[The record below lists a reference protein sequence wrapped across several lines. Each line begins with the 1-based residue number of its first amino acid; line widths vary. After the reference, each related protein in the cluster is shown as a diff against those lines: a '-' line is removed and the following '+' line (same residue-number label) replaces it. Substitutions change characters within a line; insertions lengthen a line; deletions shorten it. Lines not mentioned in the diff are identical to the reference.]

1 MSLELRQ
8 SIGLKLS
15 QQLVMTPQL
24 QQAIRLLQLNRLEL
38 IDAIHAELEQN
49 PVLEEDMR
57 QDDDVVHAEAN
68 VHGEEPAKA
77 EAVMEPDK
85 VSEVSAEG
93 KDATKEIDWEQFL
106 ENSNSAPLPG
116 GIRRDGDD
124 LPTIEQTLTKA
135 ETLFDHLT
143 WQLSVSSMVEDDLK
157 IAYEIVGS
165 LDDSGFLPGDM
176 PLEDIAIRLSEREK
190 AEHVALGK
198 PGTPTVFRVEH
209 VERVLSR
216 VQELDPVG
224 IAARTLE
231 ECLLIQIKHFGHKNP
246 LVTRMIKEFMSDL
259 EKRNFAAIAKKAE
272 CTIEEVGEAMKI
284 IQTLDPRP
292 ARNFGEEKSIYIT
305 PDIYVHKVG
314 DEYVIVSNED
324 GLPMLKISK
333 YYKAALSNGMNA
345 EAKAYVNEKLRSA
358 KWLIES
364 IQRRQRTI
372 YRVMESI
379 LKFQRDFFDKG
390 IEHLRPLILRDVAD
404 DIGMHE
410 STISRVTSNKY
421 VHTPRGIFEL
431 KYFFNS
437 SIGRNDGED
446 DVASI
451 AVKSRIKHIIGEED
465 HKQPLSDQ
473 AIVEI
478 LAKEN
483 IEIARRTVAKYRE
496 SLGILASSKRKKIL

>member
-49 PVLEEDMR
+49 PVLEEEMR
-57 QDDDVVHAEAN
+57 QDDEVVHAEAN
-68 VHGEEPAKA
+68 LAGEEPSKA
-77 EAVMEPDK
+77 EPVAEPDK
-85 VSEVSAEG
+85 AQEVTA
-93 KDATKEIDWEQFL
+93 DATTANEIDWEQWL
-106 ENSNSAPLPG
+106 DSYNSSAPMPG
-116 GIRRDGDD
+116 GIKRDGED
-124 LPTIEQTLTKA
+124 LPTLEQTLTKA

-143 WQLSVSSMVEDDLK
+143 WQLSVSNLVEDDLK

-165 LDDSGFLPGDM
+165 LDESGFLPGDM

-190 AEHVALGK
+190 AEHEALKK
-198 PGTPTVFRVEH
+198 PGTPTIFRVEH
-209 VERVLSR
+209 VERVLGR

-224 IAARTLE
+224 VAARSLE
-231 ECLLIQIKHFGHKNP
+231 ECLLIQLKHHGHKNP
-246 LVTRMIKEFMSDL
+246 LVERMIKEFMSDL

-272 CTIEEVGEAMKI
+272 VTIEEVGEAMKI

-372 YRVMESI
+372 YKVMESI